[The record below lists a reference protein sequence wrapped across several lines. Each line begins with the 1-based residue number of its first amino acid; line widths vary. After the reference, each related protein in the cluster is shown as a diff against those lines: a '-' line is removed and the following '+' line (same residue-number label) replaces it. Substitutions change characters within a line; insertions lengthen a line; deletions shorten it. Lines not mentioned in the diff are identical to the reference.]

1 MPQIRRASTAV
12 IAEVN
17 PRAIAH
23 YREMRSVILDVPAAD
38 RAMCELVITCQLA
51 LLGHE
56 VPFKIHALRM
66 RDFNVSK
73 TQIQQAILAGVGV
86 TCVMCEA
93 AQAIEWLN
101 QAYDETSESA
111 A

>member
-1 MPQIRRASTAV
+1 MPKIRKASTAV

-23 YREMRSVILDVPAAD
+23 YKEMRNVILDVPAAD
-38 RAMCELVITCQLA
+38 RALCELAITCQLA

-56 VPFKIHALRM
+56 VPFKIHALRL
-66 RDFNVSK
+66 RDFDISR
-73 TQIQQAILAGVGV
+73 TQIQQAILAGIGV

-101 QAYDETSESA
+101 QAYDETGASPA
-111 A
+111 